1 MTDIQIPDE
10 LHGLVK
16 IGARLDAL
24 AGLMNEASEG
34 LPDRVSVEDSTG
46 VLELTMLRDGTI
58 EDFQMESDWK
68 DEIDPE
74 DLGDAVTALLGEARA
89 ELMESIEEAV
99 SEEYE
104 ELLDDDESFNIL
116 TDSFA
121 ERIRNEAAAA
131 RDRSYGSVVSL
142 QQALDDAD
150 SFIDRV
156 HTAINDPAFFNRDD
170 DQPDLS
176 APVACG
182 RVGGKPVSIH
192 INDSWARTT
201 PYASVQADIR
211 QELTAEGEGDS
222 ADLRQE
228 FSRQGDV
235 VLEQLVAAIRN
246 SGQ

>member
-46 VLELTMLRDGTI
+46 MLELTMLRDGTI

-74 DLGDAVTALLGEARA
+74 DLGDAVTALLGDARV

-121 ERIRNEAAAA
+121 EKIRNEVAAA

-150 SFIDRV
+150 SFMDRA
-156 HTAINDPAFFNRDD
+156 HAALNDPVLLGVDD
-170 DQPDLS
+170 EVNLS
-176 APVACG
+176 ESVACS
-182 RVGGKPVSIH
+182 RVGGKPISIRV
-192 INDSWARTT
+192 NSSWARTT
-201 PYASVQADIR
+201 PYAAVQAGIR
-211 QELTAEGEGDS
+211 EELTAEIDDYA
-222 ADLRQE
+222 ADLVQE
-228 FSRQGDV
+228 LTSQGDTV
-235 VLEQLVAAIRN
+235 FEQLIAAMRN
-246 SGQ
+246 SRN